1 MQTSKTSTMVRRGLS
16 TVLIGTLLLLYPLL
30 AGGCKPSQF
39 LQKNACELVN
49 CDYLFFIDDMF
60 PLAAAPSGMGG
71 GEAASGGAMDM
82 GEEEEE
88 GGHMH

>member
-60 PLAAAPSGMGG
+60 PLAARRGAGG
-71 GEAASGGAMDM
+71 GEATAGGAMVMD
-82 GEEEEE
+82 EEEEE

>member
-1 MQTSKTSTMVRRGLS
+1 MQHSTTSTVVRRGLS

-49 CDYLFFIDDMF
+49 CDFLFFIDDMF
-60 PLAAAPSGMGG
+60 PLAAQSGAG
-71 GEAASGGAMDM
+71 GEAAAGGAMVMD
-82 GEEEEE
+82 EEEEDA
-88 GGHMH
+88 GHMH

>member
-1 MQTSKTSTMVRRGLS
+1 MQNATTSTVVRRGLS

-60 PLAAAPSGMGG
+60 PLAAQSG
-71 GEAASGGAMDM
+71 AASGGAMVM
-82 GEEEEE
+82 EMEEEEEE

>member
-1 MQTSKTSTMVRRGLS
+1 MQHSTTSTVVRRGLS

-49 CDYLFFIDDMF
+49 CDYRFFIDDMF
-60 PLAAAPSGMGG
+60 PLAAQSG
-71 GEAASGGAMDM
+71 AASGGAMVM
-82 GEEEEE
+82 EMKEEEEE
-88 GGHMH
+88 AGHMH